1 MSRPLTVERMEDA
14 LAYLSDTDELCANL
28 KADVERAEWKAKRV
42 EDAVFLRLTGTI
54 AERTAD
60 SKTHV
65 EAQAAWNEYFK
76 LLKEFERI
84 RNKRYTESIV
94 IDVWRSLH
102 SASKRGN
109 I

>member
-1 MSRPLTVERMEDA
+1 MSKQLNQDRMEDA

-28 KADVERAEWKAKRV
+28 KADVERAEWKAKRT

-65 EAQAAWNEYFK
+65 EAQAAWNEYFR
-76 LLKEFERI
+76 LLKDFECI
-84 RNKRYTESIV
+84 RNKRSTESIV
-94 IDVWRSLH
+94 VEAWRSVN
-102 SASKRGN
+102 SNRRQGA
-109 I
+109 